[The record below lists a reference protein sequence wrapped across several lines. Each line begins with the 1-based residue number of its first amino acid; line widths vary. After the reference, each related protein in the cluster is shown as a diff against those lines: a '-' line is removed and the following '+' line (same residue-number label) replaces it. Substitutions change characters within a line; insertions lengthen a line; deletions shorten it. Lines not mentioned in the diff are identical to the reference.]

1 MRRRILFVNPNTL
14 LGGGEISQKILIT
27 NLDRARYD
35 VHVVVGGDGP
45 YAEELRSAGL
55 KPIVVPLRCLRVRSR
70 RLPTPIS
77 VWRLYR
83 HIMNIRPHLVHSISL
98 PQDYHSA
105 IAASYAGV
113 PVIHDVRTMVDRGMF
128 FDRWRARHSAAVIC
142 ISNAIR
148 DSMDRA
154 RIVPPIT
161 EVVYNGVD
169 PDLHKQADGLKI
181 RRELN
186 LSGCDIIGIASRLA
200 PEKGHEYFLQAA
212 ALLKDKFPSC
222 RFLIVGGPM
231 YAPAGYETHLKQVAL
246 TLGLENRVIFTGFRK
261 DVLDA
266 MAAMDVLVCAA
277 DEEALGRVVLEA
289 MALGKPVVATRAGG
303 PPEIV
308 DDGVTGLLVPPRDA
322 ESLAAALSTCLSD
335 LDGARRMGLQGQQKV
350 QAQFATQQ
358 TVEKLQNLYERILA
372 HSLRRQPDE
381 SPDGR

>member
-1 MRRRILFVNPNTL
+1 MKTKILYVSPNSL
-14 LGGGEISQKILIT
+14 LGGGEIHQMTLIT
-27 NLDRARYD
+27 GIDANAYE
-35 VHVVVGGDGP
+35 VEVVVAADGP
-45 YAEELRSAGL
+45 YAEELRARGINTS
-55 KPIVVPLRCLRVRSR
+55 VVPLSCVRVRSR
-70 RLPTPIS
+70 RFPTPLS
-77 VWRLYR
+77 LARLCR
-83 HIMNIRPHLVHSISL
+83 HVIAAKPDLIHSSSL
-98 PQDYHSA
+98 PADHHTA
-105 IAASYAGV
+105 LVAARARV
-113 PVIHDVRTMVDRGMF
+113 PVVHDVQTIMYRALL
-128 FDRWRARHSAAVIC
+128 FDRWRARHSTALVC
-142 ISNAIR
+142 VSNAIR
-148 DSMDRA
+148 ESVQRVGISA
-154 RIVPPIT
+154 PII
-161 EVVYNGVD
+161 EVIYNGVD
-169 PDLHKQADGLKI
+169 PDLHKNVDALKI